1 MGTTMLHVR
10 IDEETKAQ
18 AAEALAA
25 RR

>member
-10 IDEETKAQ
+10 IDEETKVQ

-25 RR
+25 KR

>member
-10 IDEETKAQ
+10 IDEETKVQ